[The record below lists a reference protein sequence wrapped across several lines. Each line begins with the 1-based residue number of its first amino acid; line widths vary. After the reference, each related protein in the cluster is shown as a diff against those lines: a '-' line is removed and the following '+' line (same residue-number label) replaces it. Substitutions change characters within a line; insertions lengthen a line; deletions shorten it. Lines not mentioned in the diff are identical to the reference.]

1 MTLFEEVTI
10 TCLILLV
17 CSVLV
22 LGRKIEELR
31 KTLQILDKKL
41 INDKQSQEETEA
53 AVELDLN
60 NRLDQL
66 QRMRFSPS
74 FVRQKY
80 TRS

>member
-10 TCLILLV
+10 ICLILLV

-31 KTLQILDKKL
+31 KTLQILDQKL